1 MSNRPAGTLYL
12 AWKLL
17 IRDWRAGELTVL
29 ATALLVAVTAMTGVA
44 FLTDRVGQ
52 AVEMRAAESLAA
64 DLRLAATDRP
74 GADYEAL
81 ATEYGMR
88 TARVASMPSVVFAG
102 QLDTG
107 LADTGQAN
115 TLAAVRAVTDGYP
128 LRGRLKT
135 SERLLGEVRVSDSIP
150 APGEA
155 WAAPRLLARLGA
167 DTGAQL
173 EVGATTLR
181 VTRVLDFRP
190 DEGWS
195 FVDLAPTLLINEA
208 DLSATELVQPGSRVS
223 YRLLFAGD
231 RRQVD
236 SFKSMLEEKLGE
248 GERLDDIRDTNPQIR
263 SSMERSGRFL
273 NLASMVSVLLAA
285 VAVAM
290 AARRYSR
297 RHRDRIA
304 LMKCMGAS
312 QSTILRSSVWQ
323 LLILALAGGV
333 AGSLLGYFAQLGL
346 AWLMR
351 DLIGQ
356 ALPAPGLEPV
366 ALGMITALSILA
378 GFALPDLAQMGK
390 TPPLRVL
397 RHDLEP
403 PKLRYGMGWLAGVA
417 AVLALL
423 LWIVR
428 DSRLVLTIFAG
439 TAATF
444 LALGAAGW
452 LLVKS
457 LRGFRGAAGVAWRY
471 GLANIARRG
480 RESVVQVVA
489 FGLGLMVLLLLSTV
503 RTDLMDTWRQSLPA
517 DAPNQF
523 LINIQ
528 PQETAAMASFLR
540 QRELDVPRFVPLVR
554 ARMTT
559 INGQDVTQMTFEDPQ
574 GESWARRDANLSWS
588 DTLQADNRVIAGR
601 FWQPSFSGAEVS
613 VEEDFGR
620 ELGLELDD
628 EVVFDVAGESVSATV
643 TSFRTVA
650 WDSFSPNFF
659 MVFSPGVLEPFP
671 ATYITSLHVDEA
683 QRDVV
688 LDLMREFPSVTAIDL
703 DAVLSQVRDVMD
715 KAALAVQAVFLFT
728 LLAGLTV
735 LWAAVQ
741 ATRDERRYESALLRT
756 FGASKRRVLGG
767 VATEFLAIGL
777 LAGIL
782 AASGATLAGYLLAE
796 NLFDLEYGFS
806 PALWLAGPL
815 LGMTF
820 VGLSGLAAT
829 WRVISQAPVSVL
841 RAA

>member
-1 MSNRPAGTLYL
+1 
-12 AWKLL
+12 
-17 IRDWRAGELTVL
+17 
-29 ATALLVAVTAMTGVA
+29 
-44 FLTDRVGQ
+44 
-52 AVEMRAAESLAA
+52 
-64 DLRLAATDRP
+64 
-74 GADYEAL
+74 
-81 ATEYGMR
+81 
-88 TARVASMPSVVFAG
+88 
-102 QLDTG
+102 
-107 LADTGQAN
+107 
-115 TLAAVRAVTDGYP
+115 
-128 LRGRLKT
+128 
-135 SERLLGEVRVSDSIP
+135 
-150 APGEA
+150 
-155 WAAPRLLARLGA
+155 
-167 DTGAQL
+167 
-173 EVGATTLR
+173 
-181 VTRVLDFRP
+181 
-190 DEGWS
+190 
-195 FVDLAPTLLINEA
+195 
-208 DLSATELVQPGSRVS
+208 
-223 YRLLFAGD
+223 LFAGE
-231 RRQVD
+231 RGAVET
-236 SFKSMLEEKLGE
+236 FKGELEEGLEE

-273 NLASMVSVLLAA
+273 NLASLVSVLLAA

-290 AARRYSR
+290 AARRYSH

-312 QSTILRSSVWQ
+312 QSTILRSSLWQ
-323 LLILALAGGV
+323 LLMLALAGGV
-333 AGSLLGYFAQLGL
+333 AGSVLGFLAQLGL

-356 ALPAPGLEPV
+356 ALPPPGFEPIV
-366 ALGMITALSILA
+366 LGLVTALSILA

-397 RHDLEP
+397 RHDLDP
-403 PKLRYGMGWLAGVA
+403 PPLRYGVSWLAGVA
-417 AVLALL
+417 AVLGLL

-428 DSRLVLTIFAG
+428 DTRLVLTIFAG

-503 RTDLMDTWRQSLPA
+503 RTDLMNTWRQSLPA
-517 DAPNQF
+517 NAPNQF

-528 PQETAAMASFLR
+528 PQETAAMAAFLER
-540 QRELDVPRFVPLVR
+540 RDLAAPRFVPLVR
-554 ARMTT
+554 ARMTA
-559 INGQDVTQMTFEDPQ
+559 INGEDVTQMTFEDPQ

-588 DTLQADNRVIAGR
+588 DTLQEDNRVIAGR
-601 FWQPSFSGAEVS
+601 FWEPSFSGSEVS
-613 VEEDFGR
+613 VEDEFGR
-620 ELGLELDD
+620 ELGLQLGD
-628 EVVFDVAGESVSATV
+628 EVAFDVAGETVSARV
-643 TSFRTVA
+643 TSFRTVE

-671 ATYITSLHVDEA
+671 ATYITSLHVDDS
-683 QRDVV
+683 QREVV
-688 LDLMREFPSVTAIDL
+688 LDLMRQFPSVTAIDL

-741 ATRDERRYESALLRT
+741 ATRDERRYESAMLRT

-777 LAGIL
+777 LAGLL

-806 PALWLAGPL
+806 VALWLAGPL
-815 LGMTF
+815 LGMVF
-820 VGLSGLAAT
+820 VGLSGMAAT

-841 RAA
+841 QAA